1 MNEGRNI
8 VSEEQNKQTFR
19 RVIEEGFNQGNLSA
33 LDELFAANF
42 REHQDGML
50 PPNLEG
56 VKGAIRSLR
65 SFFPDLKL
73 TIEEIIAVGDKT
85 WARIVARGTHG
96 GQFMQ
101 LPPTGKTITIT
112 VIDICRFEGGK
123 IFEHWGVADRL
134 AMMQQI
140 GAIPSPERPPR

>member
-1 MNEGRNI
+1 M
-8 VSEEQNKQTFR
+8 SEEQNKQTFR

-33 LDELFAANF
+33 LDELFTANF

-65 SFFPDLKL
+65 TFFPDLRL

-85 WARIVARGTHG
+85 WARIIARGTHR

-101 LPPTGKTITIT
+101 VPPTGKTIAID

-123 IFEHWGVADRL
+123 IVEHWGVADRL

-140 GAIPSPERPPR
+140 GAIPSPERSPR

>member
-1 MNEGRNI
+1 MRRI
-8 VSEEQNKQTFR
+8 AVLEEQNKQVFR
-19 RVIEEGFNQGNLSA
+19 RLIEEGFNNGNLA
-33 LDELFAANF
+33 RLDELFAANF

-65 SFFPDLKL
+65 AAFPDLML
-73 TIEEIIAVGDKT
+73 TIEEIIADGDKT
-85 WARIVARGTHG
+85 WARITARGTHR
-96 GQFMQ
+96 GQFMH
-101 LPPTGKTITIT
+101 LPPTGKTITID

-123 IFEHWGVADRL
+123 IAEHWGVADRL

-140 GAIPSPERPPR
+140 GAIPKP

>member
-1 MNEGRNI
+1 MRRI
-8 VSEEQNKQTFR
+8 AVLEEQNKQVFR
-19 RVIEEGFNQGNLSA
+19 RLIEEGFNNGNLA
-33 LDELFAANF
+33 GLDELFAANF

-65 SFFPDLKL
+65 AAFPDLML
-73 TIEEIIAVGDKT
+73 TIEEIIADGDKT
-85 WARIVARGTHG
+85 WARITARGTHR
-96 GQFMQ
+96 GQFMH
-101 LPPTGKTITIT
+101 LPPTGKTITID

-123 IFEHWGVADRL
+123 IAEHWGVADRL

-140 GAIPSPERPPR
+140 GAIPKP